1 LTENGRRPRRRGV
14 VILAVVAAAI
24 LTASIVIART
34 HAIHPDTTPGTASA
48 YPSLLLQG
56 TLTKRVTWTD
66 IETTG
71 SYDGRK
77 DHDNRHDELQALYRG
92 EPLYRLIGLVDDDD
106 PSTFNVAKAKE
117 GYGIKLLAADHYAW
131 MVDSRTI
138 VGKDD
143 WIVAK
148 LRDGKPLPKW
158 EGPYRFV
165 GADFIGFRAG
175 QSVRQLVR
183 IRLIPGPVKN
193 QTPQ

>member
-1 LTENGRRPRRRGV
+1 MTRSGRGPRRRGV
-14 VILAVVAAAI
+14 VILAVVAAAV
-24 LTASIVIART
+24 LTASIVVART

-48 YPSLLLQG
+48 YPRLLLQG
-56 TLTKRVTWTD
+56 TLTRRVAWAD
-66 IETTG
+66 IQTTG

-77 DHDNRHDELQALYRG
+77 DPDNRFEELQALYRG
-92 EPLYRLIGLVDDDD
+92 EPLSHLIGLVDDDD
-106 PSTFNVAKAKE
+106 PSSFNVAKAKE
-117 GYGIKLLAADHYAW
+117 GYGIKLFAADHYTW
-131 MVDSRTI
+131 MVDSRTV

-143 WIVAK
+143 WIIAR

-175 QSVRQLVR
+175 QSVRRLVR
-183 IRLIPGPVKN
+183 IALIPGPVKN